1 MKQKNPYACVQK
13 ATQLHPLNDDWEET
27 NKAKFDAK
35 GFDLSEGQLEGK
47 IGIVWKQPCW
57 RYTSEIQHR
66 YRKIALFE
74 RRYRYIF

>member
-27 NKAKFDAK
+27 NKTKFDAN

-47 IGIVWKQPCW
+47 IGTVWKQPC
-57 RYTSEIQHR
+57 
-66 YRKIALFE
+66 
-74 RRYRYIF
+74 